1 MDEQARKTALRMIS
15 TGLYVLTCRLNDE
28 VSGSTVSWVAQA
40 SFQPP
45 LVMMGI
51 RQDSHSHELLK
62 KNAAIA
68 LHFLNKQQKDVAERF
83 FKPAKIENGR
93 LNGMAF
99 EIKPSGALVLTET
112 PAHVEVKVAG
122 RLELGDHT
130 VFVVEVTDAQVRDK
144 APALAMSDTPWHYG
158 G

>member
-1 MDEQARKTALRMIS
+1 MDEHARKTALRMIA
-15 TGLYVLTCRLNDE
+15 TGLYVLTCRQGDE
-28 VSGSTVSWVAQA
+28 VSSSTISWMSQA

-62 KNAAIA
+62 KNAVLAI
-68 LHFLNKQQKDVAERF
+68 HFLAKQQKDVAERF
-83 FKPAKIENGR
+83 FKPAAIENGR

-112 PAHVEVKVAG
+112 PAHVEGKVAG

-130 VFVVEVTDAQVRDK
+130 VFVVEVTDAQVRQTT
-144 APALAMSDTPWHYG
+144 PALAMSDTPWHYG